1 MANMGLKEEVKE
13 ELSDLDKRMEL
24 ERKKLDGS
32 RLGLIDLVTEKF
44 VSRKLMVW
52 LVSTGLLWATKI
64 TPEEWTAIALGYIGI
79 EGVADIAAKWRSAGK

>member
-13 ELSDLDKRMEL
+13 ELSDLDKRMEI

-44 VSRKLMVW
+44 VSRKLLVW
-52 LVSTGLLWATKI
+52 
-64 TPEEWTAIALGYIGI
+64 
-79 EGVADIAAKWRSAGK
+79 

>member
-1 MANMGLKEEVKE
+1 MGLKEEVKE
-13 ELSDLDKRMEL
+13 ELGDLDKRMEV

-32 RLGLIDLVTEKF
+32 RLGLVDLITEKF

-52 LVSTGLLWATKI
+52 LVSTGLLWTARI
-64 TPEEWTAIALGYIGI
+64 TPDEWTAIALGYIGI

>member
-13 ELSDLDKRMEL
+13 ELGDLDKRMEV

-32 RLGLIDLVTEKF
+32 RLGLVDLITEKF

-52 LVSTGLLWATKI
+52 LVSTGLLWTARI
-64 TPEEWTAIALGYIGI
+64 TPDEWTAIALGYIGI